1 MDRICVLVC
10 FSVPVVKYYMGLLY
24 SHGSKII
31 AKKESMGQL
40 KGVKS
45 IFESVKNANP
55 KINTPKNLFKCN
67 VIKTACLFLS
77 QKTISFL

>member
-1 MDRICVLVC
+1 M
-10 FSVPVVKYYMGLLY
+10 SVPVEKAYRGFL
-24 SHGSKII
+24 HNRGSKII
-31 AKKESMGQL
+31 AKKESIGQL

-45 IFESVKNANP
+45 IFESVKNANT